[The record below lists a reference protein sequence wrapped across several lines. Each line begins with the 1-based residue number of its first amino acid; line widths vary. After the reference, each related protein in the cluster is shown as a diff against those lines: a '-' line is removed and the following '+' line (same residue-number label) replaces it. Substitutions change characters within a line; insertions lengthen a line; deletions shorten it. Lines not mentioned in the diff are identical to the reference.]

1 MDCSSGQEQ
10 GEKCRRWD
18 LQKTAVWDFRC
29 SSRESWL
36 EQKEPSATLVLW
48 SRTRCSGELY
58 PANSLFS
65 SNLGLFLPH
74 RWSGAWVQGTVLKV
88 CMRLAAAKASPETS
102 RNPTDTAP
110 RQSCSYKINQIFAY
124 RSFPTIC
131 SSKTWVRNVSSS

>member
-1 MDCSSGQEQ
+1 MGKNRGKNADGEISRKQLSEISDVPQGKADWNRKSPQQHWSCGPALGVQVSCTQLTVCSPQT
-10 GEKCRRWD
+10 W
-18 LQKTAVWDFRC
+18 AF
-29 SSRESWL
+29 
-36 EQKEPSATLVLW
+36 
-48 SRTRCSGELY
+48 
-58 PANSLFS
+58 
-65 SNLGLFLPH
+65 FLPH
-74 RWSGAWVQGTVLKV
+74 LWSGAWVQGTVLKV